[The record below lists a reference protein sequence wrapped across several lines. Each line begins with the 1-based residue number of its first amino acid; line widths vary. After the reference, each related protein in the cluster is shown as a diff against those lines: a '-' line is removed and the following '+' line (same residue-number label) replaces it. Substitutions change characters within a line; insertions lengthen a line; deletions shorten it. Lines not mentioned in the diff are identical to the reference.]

1 MKTRCLVG
9 VLLGVSIG
17 LLLAGGVALAQALF
31 IDVDQD
37 CFECYPIVLDDVEP
51 PDPPD
56 NLSVDLTIGGW
67 AQFGPTVNFT
77 ITTPAGPIEA
87 GKPIDPTDF
96 EGCAGRVWVYCFD
109 GYMYLGSTGDC
120 YPWDATQVSPR
131 RDMNLYGDWVA
142 ELSQGANVIQ
152 RRFRFA
158 EVCEVEFVPEPGTI
172 ALLGSGLAGLAGYA
186 ALRWRARS

>member
-9 VLLGVSIG
+9 VLLGVSIC

-31 IDVDQD
+31 IDLDQD
-37 CFECYPIVLDDVEP
+37 CFECNWVEGDVEP

-56 NLSVDLTIGGW
+56 DLSVDLKIGGW
-67 AQFGPTVNFT
+67 ERSGPTVNFT
-77 ITTPAGPIEA
+77 LTTPAGPFPA
-87 GKPIDPTDF
+87 GEGINPGVD
-96 EGCAGRVWVYCFD
+96 EGCAGRFGVYCFD
-109 GYMYLGSTGDC
+109 GYMHPYATFDC
-120 YPWDATQVSPR
+120 YPWDATEVSPR

-142 ELSQGANVIQ
+142 ELSQGDNVIQ

-158 EVCEVEFVPEPGTI
+158 EVCEAEFVPEPGTI

-186 ALRWRARS
+186 ALRWRGRS